1 MMMKVGG
8 LTRFFAVRIVVTMS
22 SGRTV
27 VLRCALSL
35 ALAGPV
41 LAQAGCEKADHENI
55 DRWTKTQK
63 GPDKL
68 KKTLNDPALDAD
80 LSAHAGENMLKMG
93 QDAEVRRALE
103 TMSPDRRALVTGK
116 LAPRLWT
123 IARVEGDMTVPT
135 PAQIA
140 AKDMLFELRKHADAA
155 TRGQIDGYL
164 SDWYTSGYYEG
175 RATLGKYQGAAVIRT
190 LGASAGEK
198 LMSAANAVLAAPKKD
213 GKPVKVG
220 DELLLGLAVSGHPE
234 AVKYVLDVFR
244 MQTGD
249 KTLPERAM
257 SALYRAFAEPGG
269 MFDVADP
276 APLVPNLDRIVEV
289 AKDDTQSAQVVND
302 AVGLIRATGMPHCLP
317 PLLAM
322 VTHQHRDERY
332 RWVGVNN
339 ALKCGRVEAIAPVV
353 AALPLDGSYDREVV
367 AGATWTEIAKM
378 SPRENALAEARTL
391 LASPSWVARWIGVE
405 ALAAARSKEDLA
417 RIKGLV
423 GDKTR
428 LNGYWG
434 DQSDLAKKEQKP
446 EPTLGQ
452 RASELAREL
461 ESAGG

>member
-8 LTRFFAVRIVVTMS
+8 LTRFFAVRIVVLMP

-41 LAQAGCEKADHENI
+41 VVSTGCEKADHENI

-63 GPDKL
+63 GPEKL
-68 KKTLNDPALDAD
+68 KKALHDPALDAD

-103 TMSPDRRALVTGK
+103 TMAPDRRSLLTAK
-116 LAPRLWT
+116 LAPRLWNM
-123 IARVEGDMTVPT
+123 ARVEGDMTVPT

-140 AKDMLFELRKHADAA
+140 AKDMLFDLRKYADAA
-155 TRGQIDGYL
+155 TRAQIDGYL

-175 RATLGKYQGAAVIRT
+175 RATLGKYMGAAVIRT
-190 LGASAGEK
+190 LGPPAGEK
-198 LMSAANAVLAAPKKD
+198 LASAANAVLAAPVQGSKR
-213 GKPVKVG
+213 VKIG

-244 MQTGD
+244 MDRGD
-249 KTLPERAM
+249 PTLAERAIG
-257 SALYRAFAEPGG
+257 ALYRAYAEPGG

-276 APLVPNLDRIVEV
+276 AALVPNLDRIVEV
-289 AKDDTQSAQVVND
+289 AKDDTQAPQVTND

-317 PLLAM
+317 PLLQM
-322 VTHQHRDERY
+322 VTHQHKDERY

-339 ALKCGRVEAIAPVV
+339 ALKCGRVQAIAPVV
-353 AALPLDGSYDREVV
+353 AALPVDGAYERETVTGAV
-367 AGATWTEIAKM
+367 AQEIAKM
-378 SPRENALAEARTL
+378 SPRDNALAEARTL
-391 LASPSWVARWIGVE
+391 VASPSWVARWIGVE
-405 ALAAARSKEDLA
+405 ALAAAKSKEDLA

-423 GDKTR
+423 GDRTR

-434 DQSDLAKKEQKP
+434 DQRDLPKKEQKP

-461 ESAGG
+461 ESSGG

>member
-434 DQSDLAKKEQKP
+434 DQSDLAKNEQKP

>member
-1 MMMKVGG
+1 MP
-8 LTRFFAVRIVVTMS
+8 
-22 SGRTV
+22 SGRTAL
-27 VLRCALSL
+27 LRCALSL
-35 ALAGPV
+35 ALAGPAM
-41 LAQAGCEKADHENI
+41 LSAGCEKPDHENI

-68 KKTLNDPALDAD
+68 KQAFHDTALDPD
-80 LSAHAGENMLKMG
+80 LAAHAGENLLKLG
-93 QDAEVRRALE
+93 QDAEVRRTLE
-103 TMSPDRRALVTGK
+103 AMAPDRRALVTAK
-116 LAPRLWT
+116 LAPRLWNM
-123 IARVEGDMTVPT
+123 ARIEGDMTVPT
-135 PAQIA
+135 PPQIA
-140 AKDMLFELRKHADAA
+140 AKDMLFEVRKWADAA
-155 TRGQIDGYL
+155 TRAQIDGYL
-164 SDWYTSGYYEG
+164 TDWYTSGYYEG

-190 LGASAGEK
+190 LGAPAGEK

-289 AKDDTQSAQVVND
+289 AKDDTQPAQVVND

-317 PLLAM
+317 PLLGM

-339 ALKCGRVEAIAPVV
+339 ALKCGRIEAIAPVV
-353 AALPLDGSYDREVV
+353 GALPLDGSYDHQVLG
-367 AGATWTEIAKM
+367 GATWTEIAKM

-391 LASPSWVARWIGVE
+391 LGSSSWVARWVGAE
-405 ALAAARSKEDLA
+405 ALAAAKSKGDAA
-417 RIKGLV
+417 RLKALV
-423 GDKTR
+423 GDRTR

-434 DQSDLAKKEQKP
+434 DQSDLPKKEQKP

-452 RASELAREL
+452 RASELVREL
-461 ESAGG
+461 ESSGG